1 MMDMRS
7 EQTSYNV
14 TEAKS
19 EVLSGIKAYMAKDK
33 RGKYYYDVVNKLPF
47 YLEGPPGIGKT
58 EIVKQIAEELGIGF
72 VSFSITH
79 HTRNSMIGLPVIE
92 NLDNG
97 SKYTEYTMSEI
108 IAAVMREKEKGA
120 KEGILLLDEF
130 NCASET
136 IMPVMLAFLQTRNI
150 GLYRLPDEWAIVL
163 CGNPSEF
170 NDSAKRFSAAIT
182 DRVRRLDIVPDT
194 KCFLDYAEK
203 KEYHPLILKYLELFP
218 ENLYRVKNDR
228 SNFET
233 VTARGWENLS
243 HTINVYEECGIAL
256 SLKTI
261 MQFIKSYTIA
271 SDFWTY
277 YWLNKNSFSEEQMQQ
292 VINGKYT
299 DELVESFREGNT
311 EFINSA
317 VEIIEKGLTATMA
330 YETSGTMSKKISNVF
345 GFLDRI
351 GAGANGRE
359 KFFFYITETDGLL
372 DAVRKS
378 GNADY
383 LAEARKIYGM
393 TA

>member
-1 MMDMRS
+1 MDMRS

-14 TEAKS
+14 AEAKN
-19 EVLSGIKAYMAKDK
+19 EMLSGIRAYMAKDK
-33 RGKYYYDVVNKLPF
+33 KGKYFYDVVNKLPF

-58 EIVKQIAEELGIGF
+58 EIVRQIADELGIGF

-92 NLDNG
+92 NLENG

-108 IAAVMREKEKGA
+108 IAAVLREKEKGA

-150 GLYRLPDEWAIVL
+150 GLYHLPDEWAIVL

-170 NDSAKRFSAAIT
+170 NDNAKKFSAAIT
-182 DRVRRLDIVPDT
+182 DRVRRLDIIPDT
-194 KCFLDYAEK
+194 ECFLEYAK
-203 KEYHPLILKYLELFP
+203 GKDYHPMVLNYLELFP
-218 ENLYRVKNDR
+218 ENHYLVKNDR
-228 SNFET
+228 NRSET

-243 HTINVYEECGIAL
+243 HTIKAYEECGIAL
-256 SLKTI
+256 TLKTI

-277 YWLNKNSFSEEQMQQ
+277 YWLNKNSFTEEQMQQ

-299 DELVESFREGNT
+299 DELVENFKDGKT
-311 EFINSA
+311 EFVESA
-317 VEIIEKGLTATMA
+317 LGIIEKGLTANIA

-345 GFLDRI
+345 EFLEKI
-351 GAGANGRE
+351 GTGANGRE

-378 GNADY
+378 GNAEY
-383 LAEARKIYGM
+383 LAEARKIYGL